1 VELIRPLTIQ
11 SIGTAGNSWL
21 IPNFY
26 LSIFLSSIS
35 QSSKGPYLLVNGSAL
50 DQVSIHVHL
59 AYTELTQRDF
69 AQASA
74 AANRIQR
81 MRHQEPEGAIRPFMC
96 LKGFS
101 RWRLPSQLL
110 WQGADVRFHNVWF
123 TYPTRDVAVLQ
134 GLNLHI
140 RHGQYAAIVGSSGSG
155 KTTVISLLERF
166 YEPTRGEIT
175 YNGDPITSM
184 SRTELRRHMSLV
196 AQEPFL
202 LHGTIRENI
211 TLGVTGNSLDETALH
226 QACRDSGIHDFVV
239 SLPDGY
245 NTNIGT
251 AGVLLSG
258 GQKQRISIARALIR
272 NPDLLL
278 LDEATSSLDS
288 ETEAEIQKVF
298 EQAGKGR
305 TTIVVAHRLATIQKA
320 DVIFVMHEGRV
331 VESGDHRSLL
341 ERKKTY
347 WQMCQAQ
354 NLG

>member
-1 VELIRPLTIQ
+1 M
-11 SIGTAGNSWL
+11 
-21 IPNFY
+21 
-26 LSIFLSSIS
+26 
-35 QSSKGPYLLVNGSAL
+35 
-50 DQVSIHVHL
+50 
-59 AYTELTQRDF
+59 
-69 AQASA
+69 
-74 AANRIQR
+74 AANRIHC
-81 MRHQEPEGAIRPFMC
+81 MRNREPERELTPLTH

-101 RWRLPSQLL
+101 HWRLPSQLL
-110 WQGADVRFHNVWF
+110 WQGADIKFDNVWF
-123 TYPTRDVAVLQ
+123 TYSTRNVAVLQ

-166 YEPTRGEIT
+166 YEPTTGEIT

-184 SRTELRRHMSLV
+184 SLGELRDRMSLV

-202 LHGTIRENI
+202 LHGTIRENVL
-211 TLGVTGNSLDETALH
+211 LGTTNDDLGDTMLH
-226 QACRDSGIHDFVV
+226 QACRDAGIHDFVV

-245 NTNIGT
+245 DTNVGT

-278 LDEATSSLDS
+278 LDEATSNLDS
-288 ETEAEIQKVF
+288 ETETEIQKTLERV
-298 EQAGKGR
+298 GKGR
-305 TTIVVAHRLATIQKA
+305 TTVVVAHRLATIQNA
-320 DVIFVMHEGRV
+320 DVIFVMHQGRV

-341 ERKKTY
+341 ERKGAY

-354 NLG
+354 DLG